1 MPAEPTA
8 RQSFAITLLF
18 MTLTAH
24 SLAWL
29 PILVPLGTISFLVLV
44 IKGFII
50 VVTLL
55 QCTVYSYVS
64 IKA

>member
-55 QCTVYSYVS
+55 
-64 IKA
+64 